1 MIIHKG
7 PFGYHRTVTPVT
19 NLAKNIVEVIEVTF
33 FIWYDIFLKFNSVL
47 LKDLQISSGS
57 TDPDKTP

>member
-33 FIWYDIFLKFNSVL
+33 FI
-47 LKDLQISSGS
+47 
-57 TDPDKTP
+57 